1 MIKGLRN
8 PFSRLR
14 GDRQGIASIEFALVA
29 PLVLA
34 LLFSTIEAG
43 WIMTQSMM
51 LDTAVNRASRK
62 IQIGGATTTYAQ
74 FKKAVCD
81 GAVVLLDCEK
91 NLTLE
96 LTPIDKSTDF
106 PANNAPCV
114 DRKLD
119 ATPVTA
125 FNVGNGSQIIFGRAC
140 FVVDPLTPG
149 LGFALSMPKESAGGM
164 RLAARFAFVN
174 EPL

>member
-1 MIKGLRN
+1 MGKARAILARFRRN
-8 PFSRLR
+8 RD
-14 GDRQGIASIEFALVA
+14 GVAAIEFAMVA
-29 PLVLA
+29 PLVFA

-62 IQIGGATTTYAQ
+62 IQIGGTATTYEQ
-74 FKKAVCD
+74 FRKAVCD
-81 GAVVLLDCEK
+81 GAVVLVNCEK

-96 LTPIDKSTDF
+96 LTPIDKSADF
-106 PANNAPCV
+106 PTTTAPCY

-119 ATPVTA
+119 ATPITA
-125 FNVGNGSQIIFGRAC
+125 YNVGNGSQIIYGRAC
-140 FVVDPLTPG
+140 VVVDPLTPG
-149 LGFALSMPKESAGGM
+149 LGFALSMPRDASGGM
-164 RLAARFAFVN
+164 RLTARFAFVN